1 VTTIT
6 TGPIRMLDPIV
17 ASATAEQA
25 APGRLATL
33 DGKVIGLYSNTKLN
47 ANRVL
52 EMAAEIIQQRFQ
64 PARFVLV
71 EGQTD
76 LGHDMSDEKHWR
88 EPVDVA
94 LVAIGD

>member
-1 VTTIT
+1 MTSATTDT
-6 TGPIRMLDPIV
+6 IRMLDPIV
-17 ASATAEQA
+17 ASPSTEQA
-25 APGRLATL
+25 APDRLTTL

-47 ANRVL
+47 ANKVL
-52 EMAAEIIQQRFQ
+52 GMAAEIIQRRFK

-71 EGQTD
+71 EGTVE
-76 LGHDMSDEKHWR
+76 LGHDMNDAEHWR

>member
-1 VTTIT
+1 MTPTTA
-6 TGPIRMLDPIV
+6 GPIRMLDPIV
-17 ASATAEQA
+17 ASPGGEQVA
-25 APGRLATL
+25 ADRLATL

-47 ANRVL
+47 ANKVL
-52 EMAAEIIQQRFQ
+52 EMAAEIIRRRFA

-76 LGHDMSDEKHWR
+76 LGHEMSDETHWR

>member
-1 VTTIT
+1 VTTT
-6 TGPIRMLDPIV
+6 TDTIRMLDPIV
-17 ASATAEQA
+17 ASATAPQPT
-25 APGRLATL
+25 PGRLSTL

-47 ANRVL
+47 ANKVL
-52 EMAAEIIQQRFQ
+52 EMAAEIIQQRFA